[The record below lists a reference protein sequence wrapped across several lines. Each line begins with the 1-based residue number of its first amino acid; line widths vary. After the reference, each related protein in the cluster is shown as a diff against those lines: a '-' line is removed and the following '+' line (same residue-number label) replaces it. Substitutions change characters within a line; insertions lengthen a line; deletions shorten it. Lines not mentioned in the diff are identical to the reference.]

1 MNGTGVF
8 NRDEIKRILEGAKSL
23 YFIGIGGISMHSLA
37 LIAKLRGYTVA
48 GTDRAR
54 SDKTDMLEDKGILIN
69 YRHCAENVIGF
80 DAVIF
85 TAAVAGGCPELDNA
99 EKLGIPCI
107 KRAEFLG
114 YIMSEYQNRIGVS
127 GMHGK
132 STATSMLAYIFMEA
146 NADPTVM
153 SGAELDILGGASRVG
168 GREHFL
174 FEACEYTD
182 SFLSFFPS
190 VSVVLN
196 VDFDHPDYFEDME
209 HILNS
214 FGKYISLAEKAVI
227 NADDEYTVLSAKR
240 SGGDTQLITFG
251 IENEAHYRADNIEC
265 KGGRYSFDII
275 KRGEPF
281 THVALSVVGRHNVYN
296 ALAVC
301 AAADT
306 VGIGADAIASGL
318 AKFKGA
324 HRRLEYRG
332 ECNGRYVYD
341 DYAHHPSEIK
351 ATLDG
356 MKDMTNGRL
365 WCIFQPHT
373 YSRTAELFDEF
384 TSAFGAANGVIFVDI
399 YAARETNTYGVSS
412 EGLAS
417 GTDGALYAQSFEA
430 AAEKA
435 MEISAQG
442 DIIVTMGAGDV
453 YKVFDFMK

>member
-1 MNGTGVF
+1 MKCTGVF
-8 NRDEIKRILEGAKSL
+8 RKDEVKRILDSARSI

-37 LIAKLRGYTVA
+37 QIAKMSGRRVS
-48 GTDRAR
+48 GTDKTA
-54 SDKTDMLEDKGILIN
+54 SDKTKMLEESGIAVNYTHKG
-69 YRHCAENVIGF
+69 ENVDGF
-80 DAVIF
+80 DAVVY
-85 TAAVAGGCPELDNA
+85 TAAVAGGCPELSRA
-99 EKLGIPCI
+99 RELGIPCI

-146 NADPTVM
+146 NADPTVL

-168 GREHFL
+168 GKEHFL

-214 FGKYISLAEKAVI
+214 FGSYISLAEKAVI
-227 NADDEYTVLSAKR
+227 NADDEYTLLSAER
-240 SGGDTQLITFG
+240 REGNTQLITFG
-251 IENEAHYRADNIEC
+251 IEKEADYRAENIEC
-265 KGGRYSFDII
+265 RGGRYSFDII
-275 KRGEPF
+275 KNGGFF
-281 THVALSVVGRHNVYN
+281 THISLSVVGRHNVYN

-301 AAADT
+301 AASDI

-324 HRRLEYRG
+324 RRRLEYRG
-332 ECNGRYVYD
+332 EIDGRYIYD
-341 DYAHHPSEIK
+341 DYAHHPFEIK
-351 ATLDG
+351 ATLGG
-356 MKDMTNGRL
+356 MKDMTQGRL

-384 TSAFGAANGVIFVDI
+384 SSALEVADGVVLVDI
-399 YAARETNTYGVSS
+399 YAARETNTYGVTSKA
-412 EGLAS
+412 LAEKT
-417 GTDGALYAQSFEA
+417 GGAIYAQSFEA

-453 YKVFDFMK
+453 YKVFEL